1 MRPLGS
7 LQQLP
12 QHVFSWSYGEQ
23 LRFILLI
30 DLRTLIQIIDRPFY
44 NLAKNVLLVYV
55 KEDIQINHSGVSGVL
70 ENWSHIS
77 MMTIKI
83 FVPVDRVGWQ
93 RGRARCLT
101 CKCSSLLSPCCQ
113 DLAGIFFVSDV
124 FQ

>member
-1 MRPLGS
+1 MKDGNFKVNGPKA
-7 LQQLP
+7 
-12 QHVFSWSYGEQ
+12 
-23 LRFILLI
+23 
-30 DLRTLIQIIDRPFY
+30 Y

-55 KEDIQINHSGVSGVL
+55 KDSQINHSGLSGLV

-113 DLAGIFFVSDV
+113 DLAGTFFVSDV
-124 FQ
+124 FK